1 MDHRAK
7 LLKALALLGSTNDGE
22 ALNAARVAHRLI
34 GSLGLSWDDVIR
46 FPAGTDNPPQTIRLH
61 DGEDLA
67 PPVGGTWLATVLWL
81 CARRAGR
88 DARENRALDRFAA
101 RWEKSPH
108 ELPTPHVALWI
119 IDIHES
125 LLEG

>member
-1 MDHRAK
+1 MDHRTK

-22 ALNAARVAHRLI
+22 ALNAARAAHRLI
-34 GSLGLSWDDVIR
+34 GSLGVSWDDVIR
-46 FPAGTDNPPQTIRLH
+46 LPAVAGALAQTVRLH

-88 DARENRALDRFAA
+88 DAQENRSLDKIAA
-101 RWEKSPH
+101 QWEKCPH